1 MSKGWLAKVV
11 EEPTAPVVGY
21 LQIFSSKTIEVKG
34 KQLTLFK
41 ASDGQY
47 VTWNVAVDPDIG
59 HTVPV
64 ENMIEVTKASIL
76 QGFRLVIQDYALVV
90 ENVDEELTLDEE
102 LIFLEKSW
110 YVDLFNKKGMI
121 NKKGGRN
128 LDHRHFQ
135 TTPLKMITRSKAAR
149 LEVGG
154 IPCNECGKKF
164 KNQKTLE
171 QHIRRYH

>member
-1 MSKGWLAKVV
+1 M
-11 EEPTAPVVGY
+11 
-21 LQIFSSKTIEVKG
+21 
-34 KQLTLFK
+34 
-41 ASDGQY
+41 
-47 VTWNVAVDPDIG
+47 
-59 HTVPV
+59 
-64 ENMIEVTKASIL
+64 
-76 QGFRLVIQDYALVV
+76 QGFRLVIQDYVLEA

-110 YVDLFNKKGMI
+110 YVDLFNKKGD
-121 NKKGGRN
+121 RN
-128 LDHRHFQ
+128 LDHPHFQ
-135 TTPLKMITRSKAAR
+135 TTPLKMITRLKAAR

>member
-1 MSKGWLAKVV
+1 MHRYDSYYYNNILCSIV
-11 EEPTAPVVGY
+11 Y
-21 LQIFSSKTIEVKG
+21 FKTSQSV
-34 KQLTLFK
+34 
-41 ASDGQY
+41 
-47 VTWNVAVDPDIG
+47 
-59 HTVPV
+59 
-64 ENMIEVTKASIL
+64 IEVTKASIL

-135 TTPLKMITRSKAAR
+135 TTPLKMITR
-149 LEVGG
+149 
-154 IPCNECGKKF
+154 
-164 KNQKTLE
+164 
-171 QHIRRYH
+171 

>member
-1 MSKGWLAKVV
+1 
-11 EEPTAPVVGY
+11 
-21 LQIFSSKTIEVKG
+21 
-34 KQLTLFK
+34 
-41 ASDGQY
+41 
-47 VTWNVAVDPDIG
+47 
-59 HTVPV
+59 
-64 ENMIEVTKASIL
+64 MIEVTKASIL

-121 NKKGGRN
+121 NKIGGRN
-128 LDHRHFQ
+128 LDHPHFQ
-135 TTPLKMITRSKAAR
+135 TTPLKTIIRSKAAR

-154 IPCNECGKKF
+154 IPCNECGKKI

-171 QHIRRYH
+171 KHIRRYH

>member
-1 MSKGWLAKVV
+1 M
-11 EEPTAPVVGY
+11 
-21 LQIFSSKTIEVKG
+21 KG

-64 ENMIEVTKASIL
+64 ESVIEVTKASIL
-76 QGFRLVIQDYALVV
+76 QGFRLVIQDYVLEA

-121 NKKGGRN
+121 NKKGDRN
-128 LDHRHFQ
+128 LDHPHFQ
-135 TTPLKMITRSKAAR
+135 TIPL
-149 LEVGG
+149 
-154 IPCNECGKKF
+154 
-164 KNQKTLE
+164 
-171 QHIRRYH
+171 